1 MFFKSC
7 CMELIQADDT
17 RRLQSFHTSCQRQIL
32 GLNWQNHVKNVDMTD
47 RTGLPN
53 IADVIIIIII
63 ISKRRQAL
71 FGHVVRLDA
80 PISAHQTL
88 YQVIATKGGQNGDE
102 LEKTSW
108 ASSKNLDTA
117 DRQRNTG
124 QLETDVAECR

>member
-1 MFFKSC
+1 MDFTS
-7 CMELIQADDT
+7 
-17 RRLQSFHTSCQRQIL
+17 RRHTQITILPYVSQRQIL
-32 GLNWQNHVKNVDMTD
+32 GVKWQDRVENIDIAD

-53 IADVIIIIII
+53 IADI